1 MLSTCRSVDENRA
14 YLAAGC
20 TSRFNFPSRA
30 LSNWGIESSDPGWVS
45 MVVYRVVVCV
55 WGIGGVS
62 R

>member
-1 MLSTCRSVDENRA
+1 VLSACRSVNENGA

-30 LSNWGIESSDPGWVS
+30 LSSWGIESSDPGWVS
-45 MVVYRVVVCV
+45 MVVCRVVVYV
-55 WGIGGVS
+55 WGIGGVT